1 MSELDSMPVYQR
13 LDPSGMLQH
22 LHEFPEQCQ
31 RAWSSSSRLRLPEDY
46 AQISSVIISG
56 MGGSAIGGEFIQRIM
71 ALDSGLPVRVHRDY
85 GLPPFVDKHTLLI
98 FSSYSGNTEETISCF
113 AESLKTE
120 GKKLVLTTGGKL
132 RELAEKEGFPV
143 LPIDYRA
150 PPRAAFPYSFVSLLG
165 VFNTLG
171 LIRDKSDDLDEALQV
186 MKSLSAKIDERM
198 PLASNPAKQLAAE
211 MHGHVAVIYGA
222 GLLSE
227 VAQRWKA
234 QLNENSKVWA
244 FYEILPELNHNAV
257 VGYRFPSEA
266 GAEIIV
272 VLLHSLLLHP
282 RVSMRY
288 RFTTDILV
296 NDAIKHKTVEASAQS
311 ALAQMMELVLL
322 GDYVSFYLAILNGVD
337 PTQVAPID
345 CLKAQLAGS
354 QEGLP
359 SNP

>member
-1 MSELDSMPVYQR
+1 
-13 LDPSGMLQH
+13 
-22 LHEFPEQCQ
+22 
-31 RAWSSSSRLRLPEDY
+31 
-46 AQISSVIISG
+46 
-56 MGGSAIGGEFIQRIM
+56 MGGSAIGGEFIQRIA
-71 ALDSGLPVRVHRDY
+71 ALENGLPVRVHRDY
-85 GLPPFVDKHTLLI
+85 GLPPLVDKHTLLI

-113 AESLKTE
+113 AESLRTE
-120 GKKLVLTTGGKL
+120 AKKLVLTTGGKL

-171 LIRDKSDDLDEALQV
+171 LVRDKSDDLDEALRV
-186 MKSLSAKIDERM
+186 LRSLSDSIDERM

-211 MHGHVAVIYGA
+211 MHGHMAVVYGA

-227 VAQRWKA
+227 VAQRWKT

-257 VGYRFPSEA
+257 AGYQFPFEV
-266 GAEIIV
+266 GAETMV
-272 VLLHSLLLHP
+272 VLLHSSLLHP

-288 RFTTDILV
+288 RFTKDIL
-296 NDAIKHKTVEASAQS
+296 AKEGIKHKTVEASGRS

-337 PTQVAPID
+337 PTQVAPIEY
-345 CLKAQLAGS
+345 LKSQLAGS

-359 SNP
+359 HNP

>member
-1 MSELDSMPVYQR
+1 
-13 LDPSGMLQH
+13 
-22 LHEFPEQCQ
+22 
-31 RAWSSSSRLRLPEDY
+31 
-46 AQISSVIISG
+46 
-56 MGGSAIGGEFIQRIM
+56 MGGSAIGGEFIHRI
-71 ALDSGLPVRVHRDY
+71 ATLENGLPVRVHRDY
-85 GLPPFVDKHTLLI
+85 GLPPFVDRHTLLI
-98 FSSYSGNTEETISCF
+98 LSSYSGNTEETISCF
-113 AESLKTE
+113 AESLKTDA
-120 GKKLVLTTGGKL
+120 KKLVLTTGGKL

-150 PPRAAFPYSFVSLLG
+150 PPRAAFPCSFVSLLG

-186 MKSLSAKIDERM
+186 LRSLSDNIDETM

-211 MHGHVAVIYGA
+211 MHGHMAVVYGA

-227 VAQRWKA
+227 VAQRWKT

-257 VGYRFPSEA
+257 VGYRFPFEV
-266 GAEIIV
+266 GAETMV
-272 VLLHSLLLHP
+272 VLLHSSLLHP

-288 RFTTDILV
+288 RLTTEILV
-296 NDAIKHKTVEASAQS
+296 KEAIKHKTIEASGQS

-337 PTQVAPID
+337 PTQVAPIEY
-345 CLKAQLAGS
+345 LKSQLASS

-359 SNP
+359 YNP